1 MPNMKTKNQKPQVV
15 EVTDK
20 AMIALLTDR
29 INRHRENALQDK
41 KANGWGYTPN
51 SGLSSY
57 VLWGF
62 TGSKGLE
69 VIEQEPT
76 SADFAKYLTAKQ
88 RTALLSSGW
97 DIIIARKDSGSHNK
111 PKVTLTF
118 WTLA

>member
-29 INRHRENALQDK
+29 INRHRESALKTKDT
-41 KANGWGYTPN
+41 WGYTPQ

-57 VLWGF
+57 VLYGF